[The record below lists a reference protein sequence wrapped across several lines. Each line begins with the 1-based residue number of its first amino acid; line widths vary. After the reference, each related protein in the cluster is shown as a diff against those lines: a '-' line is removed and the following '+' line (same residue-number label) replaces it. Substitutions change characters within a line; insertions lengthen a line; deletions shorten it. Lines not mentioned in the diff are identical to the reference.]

1 MQLVGFLLSLSSEG
15 LRLGSWTRGSWLVI
29 SVCVWQ
35 ILHLCLTNFIFVFD
49 KFYIGVWQVL
59 YLYLTNIIFVF
70 DKYYICTC
78 TCISKRLR
86 LGSWG
91 SWARQENIS
100 YVWLD
105 PESALLCIYVFML
118 HVACWVFHFFFV
130 VKYSLVCA
138 EKSATY
144 SFVLKISTLHP
155 PLRKF
160 PTNYLF
166 WCRNTPKPRN
176 KFPNLLFQLSGIY
189 RGSSHTW
196 RSNSTL

>member
-1 MQLVGFLLSLSSEG
+1 MKVWD
-15 LRLGSWTRGSWLVI
+15 SWTRGSWLVI

-35 ILHLCLTNFIFVFD
+35 ILHLCLTNFIFVID

-59 YLYLTNIIFVF
+59 YLYWTNIIFVF

-105 PESALLCIYVFML
+105 PESALLCIHVFML
-118 HVACWVFHFFFV
+118 HVAFFIFFSWSNIALYVLRNRQHILLYWKLAHSIPPFRKFLKIIDFGAGIRKKLISQFFV
-130 VKYSLVCA
+130 PIVWHLQW
-138 EKSATY
+138 
-144 SFVLKISTLHP
+144 F
-155 PLRKF
+155 
-160 PTNYLF
+160 
-166 WCRNTPKPRN
+166 
-176 KFPNLLFQLSGIY
+176 
-189 RGSSHTW
+189 
-196 RSNSTL
+196 

>member
-1 MQLVGFLLSLSSEG
+1 MAYLDDLAAAAQSQWWQKGKPLHTCGREYLWDMMQLVGFLLSLSSEG

-70 DKYYICTC
+70 DKYYIYTC

-105 PESALLCIYVFML
+105 PESALLCIHVFML
-118 HVACWVFHFFFV
+118 HVAFFIFF
-130 VKYSLVCA
+130 S
-138 EKSATY
+138 
-144 SFVLKISTLHP
+144 
-155 PLRKF
+155 
-160 PTNYLF
+160 
-166 WCRNTPKPRN
+166 W
-176 KFPNLLFQLSGIY
+176 
-189 RGSSHTW
+189 
-196 RSNSTL
+196 SNIA